1 MNVLS
6 LFDGISTGRLALQKA
21 GIKVDTYYASEI
33 DENAIK
39 ISEKNWPDII
49 RLGDVTKLDVDTL
62 PRIDLIIGGS
72 PCQGFSRNGNCL
84 NFEDPRS
91 KLFFCFAEVLEK
103 IRAKNPG
110 VKFLLENVIMKK
122 EWRDVISNTLGVQ
135 PVEINSG
142 LVSAQNRPRQ
152 YWTNIEGV
160 ESPKDRGVKLLDILE
175 DIPLETTERNGVKFA
190 TNTGKGIYEPQME
203 LVRMVDGE
211 VRIRQA
217 TKQGYIIAEPGDGV
231 NIQFPTSKTKRGRV
245 IKGKSSTLDTGCEV
259 CVYTGEVIRQ
269 FTVTELE
276 RLQTLPDG
284 YTKAEGVTETA
295 RRKAIGN
302 GWTTEVIAHIFRY
315 LHNTIKT
322 KEAQRAKKQVEQTAG
337 RFCPFKKQII
347 RKIKR
352 DRRMAIPELRERFEM
367 CAGDRC
373 MAYTGGRCLRLEGK
387 EATP

>member
-103 IRAKNPG
+103 IRAKNPD

-160 ESPKDRGVKLLDILE
+160 ESPKDR
-175 DIPLETTERNGVKFA
+175 A
-190 TNTGKGIYEPQME
+190 
-203 LVRMVDGE
+203 
-211 VRIRQA
+211 
-217 TKQGYIIAEPGDGV
+217 
-231 NIQFPTSKTKRGRV
+231 
-245 IKGKSSTLDTGCEV
+245 
-259 CVYTGEVIRQ
+259 
-269 FTVTELE
+269 
-276 RLQTLPDG
+276 
-284 YTKAEGVTETA
+284 
-295 RRKAIGN
+295 
-302 GWTTEVIAHIFRY
+302 
-315 LHNTIKT
+315 
-322 KEAQRAKKQVEQTAG
+322 
-337 RFCPFKKQII
+337 
-347 RKIKR
+347 
-352 DRRMAIPELRERFEM
+352 
-367 CAGDRC
+367 
-373 MAYTGGRCLRLEGK
+373 
-387 EATP
+387 

>member
-1 MNVLS
+1 M
-6 LFDGISTGRLALQKA
+6 
-21 GIKVDTYYASEI
+21 DTYYASEI

-284 YTKAEGVTETA
+284 YTKAEGVTEAA

-322 KEAQRAKKQVEQTAG
+322 KEAQRAKNQVEQTAG

-352 DRRMAIPELRERFEM
+352 DRRMAIPELHERFEM

-373 MAYTGGRCLRLEGK
+373 MAYTSGRCLRLEGK

>member
-21 GIKVDTYYASEI
+21 GIKVDAYYASEI
-33 DENAIK
+33 NENAIK

-49 RLGDVTKLDVDTL
+49 RLGDVTKLDVDAL
-62 PRIDLIIGGS
+62 PQIDLIIGGS

-91 KLFFCFAEVLEK
+91 KLFFYFAEILEK
-103 IRAKNPG
+103 VRAKNPG

-160 ESPKDRGVKLLDILE
+160 ELPKDQGVKLLDVLE
-175 DIPLETTERNGVKFA
+175 DIPLETVERNGVKFA

-203 LVRMVDGE
+203 LVSMVDGE

-231 NIQFPTSKTKRGRV
+231 NIQFPTSKAKRGRA
-245 IKGKSSTLDTGCEV
+245 IKGK
-259 CVYTGEVIRQ
+259 
-269 FTVTELE
+269 
-276 RLQTLPDG
+276 
-284 YTKAEGVTETA
+284 A
-295 RRKAIGN
+295 RRSTQA
-302 GWTTEVIAHIFRY
+302 A
-315 LHNTIKT
+315 
-322 KEAQRAKKQVEQTAG
+322 
-337 RFCPFKKQII
+337 
-347 RKIKR
+347 
-352 DRRMAIPELRERFEM
+352 
-367 CAGDRC
+367 RC
-373 MAYTGGRCLRLEGK
+373 VFTLAR
-387 EATP
+387 